1 MQFTSTRVA
10 AALALAFGIA
20 LSSTSHA
27 ARPEGVPAE
36 PQEITPAA
44 TPPGVM
50 NQPITVVV
58 QLNSQ
63 SVAEQQAAAGR
74 KLGRAE
80 KDTIKGQLRAQQ
92 DAMRPNIRTLGG
104 TVLGS
109 YQSAVNG
116 IKVRISRG
124 QLASLASL
132 PGVVA
137 VRPVQLH
144 YPDNLHGVP
153 LVGGP
158 AVWQSLGIHGEGV

>member
-1 MQFTSTRVA
+1 MEAGCRFYLRGAISQQRPYLWRRLQNRCQAPDFA
-10 AALALAFGIA
+10 DAALLHSDRRFAGSLDRCENRAMI
-20 LSSTSHA
+20 
-27 ARPEGVPAE
+27 RP
-36 PQEITPAA
+36 
-44 TPPGVM
+44 
-50 NQPITVVV
+50 
-58 QLNSQ
+58 
-63 SVAEQQAAAGR
+63 
-74 KLGRAE
+74 AE

-158 AVWQSLGIHGEGV
+158 AV